1 MVVGQ
6 PLIKGVDKPFD
17 RCYISKQKRNPFPS
31 RANYLVDEPLE
42 LVHGDLCGLIKPT
55 TPGGKT
61 LFLLLVDD

>member
-1 MVVGQ
+1 VVGQ
-6 PLIKGVDKPFD
+6 PPIKGVNKPYD

-31 RANYLVDEPLE
+31 QANYRADEPLE
-42 LVHGDLCGLIKPT
+42 LVHSDLCGLIKAT